1 MGMARHLTVLP
12 FWMKGI
18 VTFEE
23 EISQPPWQWLVP
35 KRPLSTVSQPLKV
48 ERFLTQDLDQGLAP
62 GLILGEGVG
71 WVLGQTFQR
80 ILQEMNAVSDRIFQI
95 ELMGFLEEVHRQRQ
109 HICRGKGNMI
119 AQDSQFVVSTRE
131 PQMQGGLEARQN
143 VVGNLVG
150 RSVLVHRH
158 AASEV

>member
-1 MGMARHLTVLP
+1 MARHLTVLP

-62 GLILGEGVG
+62 GRILGEGVCG
-71 WVLGQTFQR
+71 VLGQTFQR
-80 ILQEMNAVSDRIFQI
+80 IL
-95 ELMGFLEEVHRQRQ
+95 
-109 HICRGKGNMI
+109 
-119 AQDSQFVVSTRE
+119 
-131 PQMQGGLEARQN
+131 
-143 VVGNLVG
+143 
-150 RSVLVHRH
+150 
-158 AASEV
+158 